1 MNYTVQVEFK
11 REYLSYG
18 HFSWIKLFQKSKNP
32 WNVAIL
38 KLLLKVFFVKIFI
51 IDKVEGGGL
60 RGLGLREAAYEVIY
74 RELSQHLWTGF

>member
-18 HFSWIKLFQKSKNP
+18 HFSWIKLFQKSNNP

-74 RELSQHLWTGF
+74 RELSQHLWPGF